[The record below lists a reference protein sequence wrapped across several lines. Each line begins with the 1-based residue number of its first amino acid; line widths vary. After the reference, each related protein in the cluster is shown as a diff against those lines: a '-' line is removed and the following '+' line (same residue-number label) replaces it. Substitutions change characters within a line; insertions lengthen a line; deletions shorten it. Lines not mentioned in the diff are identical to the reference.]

1 MKTALAQSRIAQV
14 LEGDPL
20 ADTLCG
26 LIQDYRPRT
35 ILDIGASDGTGS
47 TQIMHE
53 ESAEIGSE
61 IYCIELDPDRFAA
74 LKRFASERDRI
85 TEYYCASVKTGLIE
99 RDMIIQASKQ
109 FPNWDAWRSVGL
121 QYMLDWY
128 DRTMI
133 VLSMVEITD
142 GINYIKNR
150 HGITDFDM
158 VLMDGSPFSG
168 MAELQLV
175 LGSDVIVMDDVNDI
189 KCHEPYHYMMDR
201 EDYQLHSQNLQFRN
215 GFAVFKKCN

>member
-20 ADTLCG
+20 AETLTE
-26 LIQDYRPRT
+26 LIGTYSPRT

-47 TQIMHE
+47 TQIMHDASDE
-53 ESAEIGSE
+53 AV
-61 IYCIELDPDRFAA
+61 IYCIELDPDRFAS
-74 LKRFASERDRI
+74 LKQFARDRNRI
-85 TEYYCASVKTGLIE
+85 HPYYCASVKTGLIE
-99 RDMIIQASKQ
+99 KDMIIQASKL

-128 DRTMI
+128 DRTLI
-133 VLSMVEITD
+133 VLSMVEIPD
-142 GINYIKNR
+142 GIDYIKNR

-189 KCHEPYHYMMDR
+189 KCHEPYHYMMER
-201 EDYQLHSQNLQFRN
+201 EDYQLLSQDLNFRN